1 MCSRLSPG
9 RYQRSPGHNGQR
21 AVIVESQSPEARL
34 KALSAE
40 SLRSVSPGS
49 DSVFYSEG
57 ADQCLTIGAL
67 DAPHCHH
74 CGREVNYPP
83 PPPPPFLNVSS
94 YERKQVRRHDTRQ
107 GLPSFFFL
115 SSTRF
120 SFPPFTLYFRWNRD
134 CIVVTLQFTNNRE
147 LDEAIVY
154 IQSSLFNRCL
164 NFFLSSYLFLLIGQ
178 SFLYPEYRGTHLER
192 RFLEAKTNSIGRSVI
207 A

>member
-74 CGREVNYPP
+74 CGREVNYSFAVFCQG
-83 PPPPPFLNVSS
+83 FLLAKGSKFEGMV
-94 YERKQVRRHDTRQ
+94 HDR
-107 GLPSFFFL
+107 GCIFFFL
-115 SSTRF
+115 RQVSI
-120 SFPPFTLYFRWNRD
+120 PPYFLFFFFTLFFHFAGSRLY
-134 CIVVTLQFTNNRE
+134 
-147 LDEAIVY
+147 Y
-154 IQSSLFNRCL
+154 IISRVL
-164 NFFLSSYLFLLIGQ
+164 
-178 SFLYPEYRGTHLER
+178 
-192 RFLEAKTNSIGRSVI
+192 
-207 A
+207 

>member
-74 CGREVNYPP
+74 CGREVNYSFAVFVEM
-83 PPPPPFLNVSS
+83 FLLAKGSKFEGMV
-94 YERKQVRRHDTRQ
+94 HDR
-107 GLPSFFFL
+107 GCIFFSL
-115 SSTRF
+115 SLSIR
-120 SFPPFTLYFRWNRD
+120 
-134 CIVVTLQFTNNRE
+134 
-147 LDEAIVY
+147 
-154 IQSSLFNRCL
+154 SSLF
-164 NFFLSSYLFLLIGQ
+164 FFTLFLHFVGSRLHYKSNI
-178 SFLYPEYRGTHLER
+178 
-192 RFLEAKTNSIGRSVI
+192 TN
-207 A
+207 

>member
-74 CGREVNYPP
+74 CGREVNYPFAVFP
-83 PPPPPFLNVSS
+83 RGFLLAKGSKFEGMVHDRGCIFFSL
-94 YERKQVRRHDTRQ
+94 YQVR
-107 GLPSFFFL
+107 
-115 SSTRF
+115 
-120 SFPPFTLYFRWNRD
+120 FPIFFTLFFHFVGSRLHYKSS
-134 CIVVTLQFTNNRE
+134 ITN
-147 LDEAIVY
+147 
-154 IQSSLFNRCL
+154 
-164 NFFLSSYLFLLIGQ
+164 
-178 SFLYPEYRGTHLER
+178 
-192 RFLEAKTNSIGRSVI
+192 
-207 A
+207 

>member
-74 CGREVNYPP
+74 CGREVNYSFAVFCQG
-83 PPPPPFLNVSS
+83 FLLAKGSKF
-94 YERKQVRRHDTRQ
+94 EGMIHDR
-107 GLPSFFFL
+107 GCIFFFFVRSQSL
-115 SSTRF
+115 PIF
-120 SFPPFTLYFRWNRD
+120 FFFFFYFIFPFCGIEVILYYKSR
-134 CIVVTLQFTNNRE
+134 I
-147 LDEAIVY
+147 
-154 IQSSLFNRCL
+154 
-164 NFFLSSYLFLLIGQ
+164 
-178 SFLYPEYRGTHLER
+178 
-192 RFLEAKTNSIGRSVI
+192 RSCSGI
-207 A
+207 E

>member
-74 CGREVNYPP
+74 CGREVNYPFAVFP
-83 PPPPPFLNVSS
+83 RGFLLAKGSKFEGMV
-94 YERKQVRRHDTRQ
+94 HDR
-107 GLPSFFFL
+107 GCIFFFSL
-115 SSTRF
+115 PGPYFFYFIFPFCRGYIISRVSRIRSS
-120 SFPPFTLYFRWNRD
+120 
-134 CIVVTLQFTNNRE
+134 
-147 LDEAIVY
+147 
-154 IQSSLFNRCL
+154 SS
-164 NFFLSSYLFLLIGQ
+164 I
-178 SFLYPEYRGTHLER
+178 E
-192 RFLEAKTNSIGRSVI
+192 
-207 A
+207 

>member
-74 CGREVNYPP
+74 CGREVNYSFDVFVEV
-83 PPPPPFLNVSS
+83 FLLAKGSKFEGMV
-94 YERKQVRRHDTRQ
+94 HDR
-107 GLPSFFFL
+107 GCIFFL
-115 SSTRF
+115 SLSLYQVLPIF
-120 SFPPFTLYFRWNRD
+120 FFISPFRG
-134 CIVVTLQFTNNRE
+134 IEVTLRVEYHE
-147 LDEAIVY
+147 LDQVVVH
-154 IQSSLFNRCL
+154 RVVC
-164 NFFLSSYLFLLIGQ
+164 
-178 SFLYPEYRGTHLER
+178 
-192 RFLEAKTNSIGRSVI
+192 
-207 A
+207 

>member
-107 GLPSFFFL
+107 GLPSFFFSL
-115 SSTRF
+115 LPGFRSLPLLFTFGGIEIVLLQRYSSRIIANQMKRQYIYRVVC
-120 SFPPFTLYFRWNRD
+120 L
-134 CIVVTLQFTNNRE
+134 IV
-147 LDEAIVY
+147 A
-154 IQSSLFNRCL
+154 
-164 NFFLSSYLFLLIGQ
+164 
-178 SFLYPEYRGTHLER
+178 
-192 RFLEAKTNSIGRSVI
+192 
-207 A
+207 